1 MLKMIKLMV
10 QTQQNKNKKLIKY
23 NGSSDINRFM
33 YEILHL
39 NNTLETE
46 QIRIHKTCITT
57 NLSNTSP
64 HITNSLLTDNHT
76 NLGEV
81 RQSKSY
87 YAPLYER
94 LNEDFSR

>member
-1 MLKMIKLMV
+1 MV
-10 QTQQNKNKKLIKY
+10 QIPQNKNKKLIKY

-64 HITNSLLTDNHT
+64 HITNSLDNHT
-76 NLGEV
+76 NIGEV

-87 YAPLYER
+87 YAALYER
-94 LNEDFSR
+94 LNEGFSR